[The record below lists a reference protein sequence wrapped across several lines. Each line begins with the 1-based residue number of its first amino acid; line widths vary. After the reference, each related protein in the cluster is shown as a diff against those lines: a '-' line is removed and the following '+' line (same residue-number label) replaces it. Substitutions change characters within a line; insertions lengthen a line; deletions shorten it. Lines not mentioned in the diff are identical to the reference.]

1 MKLRS
6 FLYGMYNEYQG
17 NFMSWVAEDILDST
31 EENDE
36 DTLKHMENISLYG
49 GVSGAITSL
58 IYYHDINKVFK
69 NYFEDILEYLNDK
82 DIVITDLT
90 VDNLVWTCYELIVD
104 DILAQYEQQQ
114 EEVE

>member
-6 FLYGMYNEYQG
+6 FLKEMCNEYEG
-17 NFMSWVAEDILDST
+17 NFMSWVAEDILNST

-49 GVSGAITSL
+49 GSSGTITSL
-58 IYYHDINKVFK
+58 IYYQDIHKVFK
-69 NYFEDILEYLNDK
+69 NYFEDILAYLD
-82 DIVITDLT
+82 DAGIVIIALT

-104 DILAQYEQQQ
+104 EFIAAYEQLI
-114 EEVE
+114 

>member
-6 FLYGMYNEYQG
+6 FLKEMKNEYQG

-49 GVSGAITSL
+49 GSSGTITSL
-58 IYYHDINKVFK
+58 IYHDDIHKVFK
-69 NYFEDILEYLNDK
+69 NYFEDILQYLD
-82 DIVITDLT
+82 DTGIVIIDLE
-90 VDNLVWTCYELIVD
+90 VDNLIWTCYQLIVNEF
-104 DILAQYEQQQ
+104 IAAYEQLI
-114 EEVE
+114 

>member
-6 FLYGMYNEYQG
+6 FLKEMCNEYQG
-17 NFMSWVAEDILDST
+17 NFMGWVAEDLLDST

-49 GVSGAITSL
+49 GSSGAITSL
-58 IYYHDINKVFK
+58 IYYHDIHKVFR
-69 NYFEDILEYLNDK
+69 NYFEDILAYLD
-82 DIVITDLT
+82 DAGIVIIDLT

-104 DILAQYEQQQ
+104 EFIAAYEQLI
-114 EEVE
+114 

>member
-6 FLYGMYNEYQG
+6 FLKEMKNEYQG
-17 NFMSWVAEDILDST
+17 NFMSWVAQDLLDST

-49 GVSGAITSL
+49 GSSGAITSL
-58 IYYHDINKVFK
+58 IYYHDIHKVFK

-104 DILAQYEQQQ
+104 EFIAAYEQLI
-114 EEVE
+114 